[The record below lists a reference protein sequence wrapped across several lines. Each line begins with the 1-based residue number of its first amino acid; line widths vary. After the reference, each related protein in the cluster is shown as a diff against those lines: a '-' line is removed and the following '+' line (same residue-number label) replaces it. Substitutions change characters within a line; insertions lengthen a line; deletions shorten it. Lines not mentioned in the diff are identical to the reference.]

1 MDDCQENVQENVL
14 DNALGFTDLA
24 SGEYTLR
31 TLKFFLSV
39 LILSEYKHAIDT
51 LFIFAGIV
59 KHHAYRDLTH
69 KNGVISSM
77 IKIC

>member
-1 MDDCQENVQENVL
+1 MHSVL
-14 DNALGFTDLA
+14 PIWRVANTH
-24 SGEYTLR
+24 YVP
-31 TLKFFLSV
+31 LKKILSV

-69 KNGVISSM
+69 KNGVISSI